1 MRIERLEIAR
11 GQSVALLGF
20 DETTAEVL
28 TNLITGATVPDA
40 GEVVAFGL
48 STRDI
53 SDGDEWLK
61 TLDRF
66 GILTGRA
73 VLLDQ
78 LTAAQN
84 LAVPFSLEL
93 DDMPQDVRSRVAALA
108 AEVGLNVEDL
118 DRGVGV
124 LTPAARVRVQLG
136 RALPLDP
143 LLLIAEH
150 PNALLPPEEVPAF
163 AADFSRVLSRRGAAS
178 LVLTADR
185 VFANAVAQEVLTLA
199 PATGVLSASAGWRRW
214 FTT

>member
-1 MRIERLEIAR
+1 MRIERLEIGR

-40 GEVVAFGL
+40 GEVVAFGQ

-93 DDMPQDVRSRVAALA
+93 DDMPTDIRSRVANLA
-108 AEVGLNVEDL
+108 TEVGLVHEDL
-118 DRGVGV
+118 NRGVAA
-124 LTPAARVRVQLG
+124 LSPAARLRVQFG
-136 RALPLDP
+136 RALALNPM
-143 LLLIAEH
+143 LLIAEH
-150 PNALLPPEEVPAF
+150 PNALVPADDVPSF
-163 AADFSRVLSRRGAAS
+163 AADFSRVLVGRGAAS

-185 VFANAVAQEVLTLA
+185 TFAAAVADEILTLA
-199 PATGVLSASAGWRRW
+199 PSTGTLTASSGWRRW
-214 FTT
+214 FA